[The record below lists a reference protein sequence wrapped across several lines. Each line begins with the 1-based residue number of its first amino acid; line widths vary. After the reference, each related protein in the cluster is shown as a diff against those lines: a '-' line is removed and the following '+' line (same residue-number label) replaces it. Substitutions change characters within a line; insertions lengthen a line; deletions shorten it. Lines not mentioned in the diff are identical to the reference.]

1 MRKRFLALLLAGA
14 VALGLCGCTPVEED
28 SGKLSVVCSLFP
40 YYDFVRVIGGEWV
53 EPRLLVRRMYVV
65 AGRVLQESEAAERPF
80 CEQLDLFTDYAAQEN
95 ARLRQEAEL
104 KRERSLQ
111 EAALLLKRKYGRN
124 ALFRGMDLEEGATAI
139 ERNRQIGGHRA

>member
-1 MRKRFLALLLAGA
+1 M
-14 VALGLCGCTPVEED
+14 ED
-28 SGKLSVVCSLFP
+28 DGSPLNTIGKGFMKIFGKGRRPSGEDLTEQELMSMVNE
-40 YYDFVRVIGGEWV
+40 GHENG
-53 EPRLLVRRMYVV
+53 
-65 AGRVLQESEAAERPF
+65 VLQESEAAEHPF